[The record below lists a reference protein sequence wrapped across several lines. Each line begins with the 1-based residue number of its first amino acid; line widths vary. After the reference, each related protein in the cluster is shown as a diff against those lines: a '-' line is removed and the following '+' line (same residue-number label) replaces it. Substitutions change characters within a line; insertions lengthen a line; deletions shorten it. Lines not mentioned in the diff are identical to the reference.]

1 MTRKLPLFS
10 AVLLSGL
17 LLLAPASWAK
27 KTEAA
32 APAAVAPY
40 PAPVAPE
47 VAAKAFL
54 LIDISANG
62 QVLASKNADD
72 PLAPARVPWK
82 ARACLSILAGKCR
95 LTISSKA

>member
-1 MTRKLPLFS
+1 MTRKLPFFS
-10 AVLLSGL
+10 AAVLSGL

-27 KTEAA
+27 KTETA
-32 APAAVAPY
+32 APAALAPY

-62 QVLASKNADD
+62 QVLASKMQK
-72 PLAPARVPWK
+72 RQ
-82 ARACLSILAGKCR
+82 LSQHR
-95 LTISSKA
+95 SPNS